1 MTGCLVSLRGI
12 ISTGFL
18 LAAAWCLLCSTAQ
31 AQSSPIRI
39 PRVTRPPKLDDF
51 VNGTQREAETVVT
64 DFRQYNPHD
73 GAPVSR
79 KTSAYLSYDD
89 KNIYVIFV
97 CEDQPD
103 KIRARMARREDVFND
118 DMVAVYLDTFHDHQ
132 RAYSF
137 SVNPLGVQ
145 TDLIATEGQRPNL
158 SFDALWYSEGRLT
171 ADGYIVRM
179 AIPFKSLRF
188 PRSFDQTWG
197 IALNRSII
205 RDNEFSYWPYIT
217 PRVRSFVG
225 QMGILE
231 AIENVSPGRNMQ
243 FIPYGTLTG
252 GRFLGKDAA
261 GAPGFK
267 TESEARGGLDAKLV
281 VRDAMTIDVAL
292 NPDFS
297 QVESDEPQ
305 VTINQR
311 FEVFF
316 PEKRPF
322 FLENAGFFQTPEPLL
337 FSRRIIDPLF
347 GVRLTGKIGL
357 WNIGGLL
364 VDDRAGGEISAQGDG
379 RAAIGV
385 VRIQREFAKQS
396 SIGLLATSRTAASSV
411 NDVISLDAR
420 LHLDPNWVFSGQ
432 LVESY
437 TRQPNASK
445 LSGPAIFAELSHSGR
460 HFNYAGRY
468 LDRSPGFRSEL
479 GFIPR
484 VDIRQIEQ
492 TSDYRWRPKNRAVAS
507 FGPAASVVVNWD
519 RRGRVQDWLSSLGFG
534 IDLVRL
540 TTLTVSRSESFELF
554 QDRGF
559 RKNSTSVTFSTDW
572 FKGLGIVALYSRGV
586 GVNFFPASGLAP
598 FLANSTDGRLGI
610 TLRPTPRLRVDQTY
624 VYSRLSNRKDLMLIG
639 APASA
644 SIFNNHLLRSKFNY
658 QFTRSLSLRAILDY
672 AAVIPN
678 SSLVSLERTKRLTA
692 DFLATYLVNPGTA
705 VYAGYSDRYDNLAL
719 DPTIPATLR
728 RTMSPA
734 TSTSR
739 QFFVKLSY
747 LVRP

>member
-1 MTGCLVSLRGI
+1 MILIGGSIRNLLLTGVVCV
-12 ISTGFL
+12 
-18 LAAAWCLLCSTAQ
+18 LCPVMAE
-31 AQSSPIRI
+31 ADSPTIRI
-39 PRVTRPPKLDDF
+39 PRVSRPPKLEDF
-51 VNGTQREAETVVT
+51 LNGTPRDAETVVT

-73 GAPVSR
+73 GAPVSQ

-89 KNIYVIFV
+89 RNLYVIFV
-97 CEDQPD
+97 CKDQPD

-118 DMVAVYLDTFHDHQ
+118 DMVTVYLDTFHDHQ

-137 SVNPLGVQ
+137 GANPLGIQ
-145 TDLIATEGQRPNL
+145 ADLIVTEGQRPNL

-171 ADGYIVRM
+171 ADGYIVWM

-188 PRSFDQTWG
+188 PRSFNQTWG

-225 QMGILE
+225 QLATLE
-231 AIENVSPGRNMQ
+231 AIERVSPGRNIQ
-243 FIPYGTLTG
+243 FIPYGTLTR
-252 GRFLGKDAA
+252 GRFLGANAA
-261 GAPGFK
+261 GIPEFK
-267 TESEARGGLDAKLV
+267 IESEVRGGMDAKLV
-281 VRDAMTIDVAL
+281 VRDAVTIDVAI

-297 QVESDEPQ
+297 QIESDEPQ

-322 FLENAGFFQTPEPLL
+322 FLENAGFFQTPESLF
-337 FSRRIIDPLF
+337 FSRRIVDPLF
-347 GVRLTGKIGL
+347 GVRLTSKFGL

-364 VDDRAGGEISAQGDG
+364 VDDRAGGQTSAQGDSP
-379 RAAIGV
+379 AAIGV

-396 SIGLLATSRTAASSV
+396 SIGLLATSRTVASSV

-420 LHLDPNWVFSGQ
+420 LRLDPNWVFSGQ

-445 LSGPAIFAELSHSGR
+445 LSGLAIFAELSHSGR

-479 GFIPR
+479 GFTPR

-492 TSDYRWRPKNRAVAS
+492 MSDYRWRPKNRAVAS

-540 TTLTVSRSESFELF
+540 TTLTVNRSESFELF

-559 RKNSTSVTFSTDW
+559 RKNSTSATFSTDW
-572 FKGLGIVALYSRGV
+572 FKGLGIVALYSRGI

-598 FLANSTDGRLGI
+598 FLANSSDGRLGI
-610 TLRPTPRLRVDQTY
+610 TLRPTPRLRIDQTY
-624 VYSRLSNRKDLMLIG
+624 VYSRLSNRKDLMLVG

-658 QFTRSLSLRAILDY
+658 QFTPRLSMRAILDY
-672 AAVIPN
+672 AAVLPN

-692 DFLATYLVNPGTA
+692 DFLCTYLVNPGTA
-705 VYAGYSDRYDNLAL
+705 LYAGYSDRYENLAL
-719 DPTIPATLR
+719 DPTMPAMLH
-728 RTMSPA
+728 RTISPI
-734 TSTSR
+734 TSTGR

-747 LVRP
+747 LLRP